1 MYQRLYSYVSKM
13 DILYTSQ
20 FGFRSGH
27 VYSTAMA
34 LLNMQDKIAIDNN
47 EYSIGIFLD
56 LSKAFDT
63 VDHNILI
70 QKLERYGIRGN
81 PLLWFKNYL
90 ALCYQQVKCNNKLS
104 AFRLIKS
111 GMPQGY

>member
-1 MYQRLYSYVSKM
+1 M

-27 VYSTAMA
+27 STAMA
-34 LLNMQDKIAIDNN
+34 LLNMQDKMSQAIDNN
-47 EYSIGIFLD
+47 KYSIGIFLD

-70 QKLERYGIRGN
+70 QKLERYGIRGTFL
-81 PLLWFKNYL
+81 PWFKNYL
-90 ALCYQQVKCNNKLS
+90 ALRYQQVKCNNKLS
-104 AFRLIKS
+104 KFTFIKS
-111 GMPQGY
+111 GMPQGSVLKSP